1 MNNRPR
7 RLTDGPLTPAL
18 LRLAWPVFVS
28 HALYTLYGL
37 ADTIWVGRL
46 SAEALG
52 AVSTS
57 FFASWALL
65 AIGDLF
71 IAGVTALVSQA
82 VGAERESEASEVV
95 GTAIT
100 LAFLAGVGVAAIGW
114 FGARPLFGLLF
125 DDAET
130 IRMGAQYLS
139 LYCLLAPAFY
149 VSHVIDSLYR
159 ASGDTHTPMLVLLV
173 GTGLN
178 IALDPLL
185 ILGIGPFPRLEVQG
199 AALATIIGQMTA
211 VSIYGVLYL
220 RGHYPIPVRPEHLI
234 RRFSGRRARQ
244 IVQIGTP
251 TALIGI
257 LFSTVY
263 LVLANFVGKF
273 GAPALAALG
282 IVNRLESLNYLTA
295 NAMGMGVAT
304 LVGQNL
310 GARQVERAEASADRG
325 ALLIT
330 ITTGGMT
337 VLYLVCP
344 EWIARLFTSDPA
356 ALEEAVVF
364 LRIVALAQILMG
376 WELVYGQAFTGAGDT
391 MPPLYA
397 SIVTSVVRIPLA
409 WWLAFHAGVGL
420 VSIWW
425 IISITGILRGIW
437 VSAWFKLG
445 RWKTRGIRFDEAGLA
460 ATKTTTAR

>member
-1 MNNRPR
+1 MNNKPR

-46 SAEALG
+46 SAEAIG
-52 AVSTS
+52 AVSTC

-82 VGAERESEASEVV
+82 VGAQREKEAAEVV
-95 GTAIT
+95 GTALS
-100 LAFLAGVGVAAIGW
+100 LAFLAGLFVATLGW
-114 FGARPLFGLLF
+114 FGARPLFELLF
-125 DDAET
+125 DDPDT
-130 IRMGAQYLS
+130 IRMGAEYLS
-139 LYCLLAPAFY
+139 LYCLLAPIFY
-149 VSHVIDSLYR
+149 VSHVIDSIYR
-159 ASGDTHTPMLVLLV
+159 ASGDTRTPMLVLLV

-178 IALDPLL
+178 IGLDPLL
-185 ILGIGPFPRLEVQG
+185 ILGLGPFPRLEVQG
-199 AALATIIGQMTA
+199 AALATIIGQTTA
-211 VSIYGVLYL
+211 TAIYFGLYL
-220 RGHYPIPVRPEHLI
+220 RGHFPIAFRPEHLI
-234 RRFSGRRARQ
+234 RRFSRLRARQ
-244 IVQIGTP
+244 IAQIGTP

-263 LVLANFVGKF
+263 LVLANYVGQF
-273 GAPALAALG
+273 GAAALAALG

-325 ALLIT
+325 ALLIS
-330 ITTGGMT
+330 ISTGLLT
-337 VLYLVCP
+337 ALYLLCP
-344 EWIARLFTSDPA
+344 EWIARLFTSDPEA
-356 ALEEAVVF
+356 IREAVVF
-364 LRIVALAQILMG
+364 LRIVALSQVLMG

-397 SIVTSVVRIPLA
+397 SIVTSVIRIPVA
-409 WWLAFHAGVGL
+409 WWLAFHTGAGLAG
-420 VSIWW
+420 IWW
-425 IISITGILRGIW
+425 VISITGILRGLW
-437 VSAWFKLG
+437 VSGWFKLG
-445 RWKTRGIRFDEAGLA
+445 RWKMRGVRFESGLA
-460 ATKTTTAR
+460 PAKTTTAR

>member
-1 MNNRPR
+1 MNRPR
-7 RLTDGPLTPAL
+7 RLTDGPITPAL

-46 SAEALG
+46 SAEAIG
-52 AVSTS
+52 AVSTC

-82 VGAERESEASEVV
+82 VGAKREHEAAEVV
-95 GTAIT
+95 GTAVT
-100 LAFLAGVGVAAIGW
+100 LALLAGAAVAGIGW
-114 FGARPLFGLLF
+114 FGARPLFALLF
-125 DDAET
+125 DDPDT
-130 IRMGAQYLS
+130 VRMGTQYLS
-139 LYCLLAPAFY
+139 LYCLLAPVFY
-149 VSHVIDSLYR
+149 VSHVIDSIYR

-199 AALATIIGQMTA
+199 AALATIVGQTTVIA
-211 VSIYGVLYL
+211 IYGALYL
-220 RGHYPIPVRPEHLI
+220 RGHFPIAVGPEHLV
-234 RRFSGRRARQ
+234 RRFSVLRARQ
-244 IVQIGTP
+244 ILRIGSP

-310 GARQVERAEASADRG
+310 GAGQTERAETSADRG

-330 ITTGGMT
+330 VTTGLMT
-337 VLYLVCP
+337 ALYLICP

-356 ALEEAVVF
+356 ALAEAVVF

-391 MPPLYA
+391 IPPLYA

-409 WWLAFHAGVGL
+409 WWLAFHTDVGL
-420 VSIWW
+420 ISIWW
-425 IISITGILRGIW
+425 IISITGILRGLW

-445 RWKTRGIRFDEAGLA
+445 RWKERGVRFDSSVTP
-460 ATKTTTAR
+460 TKTTTAR